1 MTNTIDMQVMRYINL
16 FDRVTRVPTKHCF
29 VYNNTLIFVVPKKL
43 VSRAVGPDGKNVKK
57 ISETFRKKVKVIA
70 MPEKQEE
77 ISKFVSELVDPV
89 SFNKL
94 DLNKEVATLSA
105 GRQNKAALIGRNRAR
120 EKELESIL
128 KNLFDIKKF
137 KIV

>member
-70 MPEKQEE
+70 MPEKQEQ